1 MINKKVN
8 PSEILNSIGRISK
21 LGTPQFIFSIIGS
34 IIIGIAGFAIAY
46 SQGFVIS
53 EATRQI
59 ANGIINNKTFILIIL
74 AFLLILPINFLGLMT
89 NISGG
94 LFAENKLKKN
104 IILNTLNH
112 NERFIKSGHTGDLMS
127 RLTSDTSI
135 ISDYYFQGLNYKFI
149 SPTIA
154 GIVAL
159 FTICITDFR
168 LGLVAIIFGTISTIV
183 AIQFS
188 GKIQSQYIKSR
199 ALIAN
204 STKALSEILSNNEII
219 RLFAIEDTIVNDYN
233 EKNYEYADAI
243 IIAEKYNHTVNS
255 LNRTFSIITQIAF
268 LGLGAYLSKVSNF
281 DFTKILI
288 LLPLQLTV
296 ATMFGNFGSAWNY
309 LVEVSTSSNRL
320 LELIDTPWE
329 NKRIEKGNLAL
340 NNTENPFIEFKD
352 IEFSYNSDKKIINN
366 LNLKINKNETIA
378 LVGSSG
384 SGKSTLFQ
392 LLLNLYEPDSGDI
405 KIDNI
410 SFKDCN
416 LHSWRE
422 KIIYIQQESPLF
434 NKTIRENI
442 ELGINN
448 ESKKASDEEIIKA
461 SKLANIH
468 DFIMTLPNGYN
479 TLLGEMAGNIS
490 GGQRQRIVIAR
501 AFMSDAPIL
510 IMDEPTSALDSESEQ
525 LIQESLNILTKDKTV
540 LVAAHRLSTIKDADR
555 IVVLDNGNIVESG
568 THEELFDL
576 KGQYYNTVNS

>member
-1 MINKKVN
+1 
-8 PSEILNSIGRISK
+8 
-21 LGTPQFIFSIIGS
+21 
-34 IIIGIAGFAIAY
+34 
-46 SQGFVIS
+46 
-53 EATRQI
+53 
-59 ANGIINNKTFILIIL
+59 
-74 AFLLILPINFLGLMT
+74 
-89 NISGG
+89 
-94 LFAENKLKKN
+94 
-104 IILNTLNH
+104 
-112 NERFIKSGHTGDLMS
+112 
-127 RLTSDTSI
+127 
-135 ISDYYFQGLNYKFI
+135 
-149 SPTIA
+149 
-154 GIVAL
+154 
-159 FTICITDFR
+159 
-168 LGLVAIIFGTISTIV
+168 
-183 AIQFS
+183 
-188 GKIQSQYIKSR
+188 
-199 ALIAN
+199 
-204 STKALSEILSNNEII
+204 
-219 RLFAIEDTIVNDYN
+219 
-233 EKNYEYADAI
+233 
-243 IIAEKYNHTVNS
+243 
-255 LNRTFSIITQIAF
+255 
-268 LGLGAYLSKVSNF
+268 
-281 DFTKILI
+281 
-288 LLPLQLTV
+288 
-296 ATMFGNFGSAWNY
+296 MFGNFGSAWNY